1 MKKKK
6 RIFYY
11 FQRAF
16 IEANRTIFLEDE
28 NPTLN
33 GFVAIAHD
41 KIKKN
46 NKKKWFNAHKN
57 TYIVYTLRFLFH
69 EIQVQ
74 KF

>member
-46 NKKKWFNAHKN
+46 NNKKNDLTHIKIRIL
-57 TYIVYTLRFLFH
+57 YIL
-69 EIQVQ
+69 
-74 KF
+74 

>member
-16 IEANRTIFLEDE
+16 IEAKRTIFLEDE

-46 NKKKWFNAHKN
+46 NKKKM
-57 TYIVYTLRFLFH
+57 I
-69 EIQVQ
+69 
-74 KF
+74 